1 MPGDAPERSVPPTA
15 VPISGPHLLNSQA
28 PAQSSSPPAQTSA
41 PAPAPEA
48 PDTTPEAPGPPL
60 TWTVLRKEARRFG
73 VRKWRTGQ
81 RAVIEAVIAGK
92 NVLAIMPTGAGKSL
106 CYQLPALFLP
116 KPTLVISPL
125 LALMQ
130 DQYDKLA
137 DADIEAAKLDSFLT
151 ASEEREMVH
160 SIEGGEHAI
169 IYMTPERLEN
179 PASLEMLKQKGLSL
193 VVVDE
198 AHCISQWGHDF
209 RPSYLFIRHA
219 LSELGNPPVLAITA
233 TAPPEV
239 SADILKQLALPDA
252 QVINTGIEREN
263 LSFEVFRTTK
273 KQAKLDYLLELVRAT
288 EGIGIVYV
296 ATVRTSK
303 EVSDFLC
310 KHGVKATNYHAKL
323 RPREREKIQQDFMHG
338 RYQVMVATKAFG
350 MGIDKAD
357 VRFVVHFHFPDSL
370 ETYYQEAGRGGR
382 DERPARAVLLY
393 RKGDGVIQ
401 RYFLRRKYP
410 CREDSQ
416 RLWEALGRLCPI
428 IGSSA
433 TTIKAL
439 VEATGLPK
447 RRVKVIVA
455 ELEEATV
462 ALRKGRVVQ
471 RLCDFADEQK
481 FEQFLSWSETRK
493 QRDAIR
499 LQTMM
504 NYAESPLCRVRFL
517 REYFGE
523 DPKLDCGHCDN
534 CRARAEEA
542 KAA

>member
-1 MPGDAPERSVPPTA
+1 VHENTEQTRGTPEPDPERGGALEAEHAPVQHLAGAAGADLSDNPTE
-15 VPISGPHLLNSQA
+15 
-28 PAQSSSPPAQTSA
+28 PAAAQL
-41 PAPAPEA
+41 
-48 PDTTPEAPGPPL
+48 GPPL

-73 VRKWRTGQ
+73 VRKWRPGQ
-81 RAVIEAVIAGK
+81 HELIEAVVAGK
-92 NVLAIMPTGAGKSL
+92 NVLGIMPTGAGKSL

-137 DADIEAAKLDSFLT
+137 DADIEAAKLDSFLS
-151 ASEEREMVH
+151 ASEEREMVE

-179 PASLEMLKQKGLSL
+179 PASLDMLKQKGLSL

-219 LSELGNPPVLAITA
+219 LSELGNPPVLGLTA

-239 SADILKQLALPDA
+239 AADILKQLALPDA
-252 QVINTGIEREN
+252 QIINTGIEREN

-288 EGIGIVYV
+288 DGIGIVYV

-303 EVSDFLC
+303 EVCDYLT
-310 KHGVKATNYHAKL
+310 KNGVKAANYHAKL
-323 RPREREKIQQDFMHG
+323 RPREREQVQQEFMRG
-338 RYQVMVATKAFG
+338 RYRVMVATKAFG

-357 VRFVVHFHFPDSL
+357 VRFVAHFHFPDSL
-370 ETYYQEAGRGGR
+370 ETYYQEAGRAGR
-382 DERPARAVLLY
+382 DERLARAVLLY

-410 CREDSQ
+410 CREDSR
-416 RLWEALGRLCPI
+416 RLWEALAQLCPI
-428 IGSSA
+428 VGSSL

-439 VEATGLPK
+439 VDATGLPK

-462 ALRKGRVVQ
+462 ALRKGRVIQ
-471 RLCDFADEQK
+471 RLCDFADEEK

-493 QRDAIR
+493 ERDAIR

-523 DPKLDCGHCDN
+523 TPELDCGRCDN
-534 CRARAEEA
+534 CRARAEQA